1 MISNLKDNTNDERIV
16 IRPTL
21 VKALDGDVSMEYNV
35 THDIPPSMIHI
46 NEHRSIKM
54 NFGSIR
60 SLISYIDS
68 LLALLRV
75 DEGPYASIQFDLP
88 MLPSILVSPKNLT
101 YNVQDHIIDHIKLL
115 NTSWPV
121 VPLPPS
127 RRGSVVFGGSR
138 KDINDNENPS
148 CSGTSGSNSCS
159 GTSGSNS
166 CSGSN
171 KKPNKH
177 IFFPD
182 DLDIKYHPEY
192 YL

>member
-21 VKALDGDVSMEYNV
+21 VKAVDGDVSMEYNV
-35 THDIPPSMIHI
+35 THDIPSSMIHT

-54 NFGSIR
+54 NFRSIR
-60 SLISYIDS
+60 SLVHYIDS

-115 NTSWPV
+115 NNAWPV

-127 RRGSVVFGGSR
+127 RRGSVTFGGS

-148 CSGTSGSNSCS
+148 CSNSGGS
-159 GTSGSNS
+159 GCFAT
-166 CSGSN
+166 N

-177 IFFPD
+177 IFFHD
-182 DLDIKYHPEY
+182 ELDTKYHTEY